1 MNSLKQEAKFESLRS
16 EAEVRRKVEGEEA
29 AGEEDIASA
38 FDTIVKDRKEKAVSS
53 GRDKSLRHLRDEA
66 NYIPYQPA
74 DQHTEAG
81 YSMMTGFA
89 AQASGAV
96 LDLTEAEDA
105 EEKRRKVGTTVWDKK
120 ARKYVRKQDD
130 KKRIKTE
137 SGVYI
142 QATYKT
148 NRYSKWKERSK
159 LAQQEQDYEQEERG
173 TKHGGGAR
181 AQEGPQGR
189 DTEARADPQE
199 EGGGGEEEG

>member
-1 MNSLKQEAKFESLRS
+1 M
-16 EAEVRRKVEGEEA
+16 
-29 AGEEDIASA
+29 
-38 FDTIVKDRKEKAVSS
+38 
-53 GRDKSLRHLRDEA
+53 
-66 NYIPYQPA
+66 
-74 DQHTEAG
+74 
-81 YSMMTGFA
+81 
-89 AQASGAV
+89 

-159 LAQQEQDYEQEERG
+159 LAQQEQDYEQEERW
-173 TKHGGGAR
+173 
-181 AQEGPQGR
+181 ESYFF
-189 DTEARADPQE
+189 
-199 EGGGGEEEG
+199 

>member
-1 MNSLKQEAKFESLRS
+1 MIAAHPALVQEGADPAEEARADLLQQMKNFKTKSTIFEIGNTSKNKDKIEVMARKREKHAGVIEMNSLKQEAKFESLRS

-89 AQASGAV
+89 AQARCAV
-96 LDLTEAEDA
+96 
-105 EEKRRKVGTTVWDKK
+105 
-120 ARKYVRKQDD
+120 ARINKFINK
-130 KKRIKTE
+130 
-137 SGVYI
+137 
-142 QATYKT
+142 
-148 NRYSKWKERSK
+148 
-159 LAQQEQDYEQEERG
+159 
-173 TKHGGGAR
+173 
-181 AQEGPQGR
+181 
-189 DTEARADPQE
+189 
-199 EGGGGEEEG
+199 